1 MNKLANLTLNKKFYI
16 ALAIILLLLW
26 LIYLIFFTKEE
37 LVYITT
43 QGQYRDLNQ
52 EVYATGILAGQVE
65 VDVGAQVSGQIL
77 KLYVKNGD
85 KVKQGQ
91 LLCEID
97 PKIQENELKRALAQ
111 EQLIKAQ
118 IGAKQ
123 AQLAQLLAEYKR
135 QQQLLKSKATS
146 EYEYQ
151 SAKASYEVAKYELKT
166 LEAQLLQANLS
177 VSDANTNLGYTKIT
191 APMDGTVYAILVE
204 EGQTVNANQTTPTIL
219 RLAKLDIM
227 TVEAEISEADVV
239 KVKEGME
246 ASFTILGIRNK
257 SFKGTLKSIDP
268 APASAAT
275 TSENSSN
282 STTTNAV
289 YYNALLDVDNSD
301 GILRID
307 MTANVTIVTQARQN
321 VLSIPLNALQNDDYV
336 SKAQVKVLRDNNIN
350 LVDVTTGIRD
360 SYFVE
365 IKSGLSDKDIIVIGE
380 DVATQEAK
388 ALKNAT
394 TGKRPRGI

>member
-1 MNKLANLTLNKKFYI
+1 MFKLSRFIIHNKYYI
-16 ALAIILLLLW
+16 LLAISLLVLYLLYIS
-26 LIYLIFFTKEE
+26 LFAKEE
-37 LVYITT
+37 PVYITT
-43 QGQYRDLNQ
+43 QGQYRDLKQ
-52 EVYATGILAGQVE
+52 EVYATGILAGQIE

-85 KVKQGQ
+85 TVKQGQ

-97 PKIQENELKRALAQ
+97 PKIQENELKRAQAQ
-111 EQLIKAQ
+111 EQLIIAQ
-118 IGAKQ
+118 IGAKK
-123 AQLAQLLAEYKR
+123 AQLAQLLAEYNR
-135 QQQLLKSKATS
+135 QQKLLQNKATS

-177 VSDANTNLGYTKIT
+177 VSDANTNLGYTKIL

-219 RLAKLDIM
+219 RLAKLDVM

-257 SFKGTLKSIDP
+257 AFTGVLKSIDP
-268 APASAAT
+268 APASAANVND
-275 TSENSSN
+275 TSSS
-282 STTTNAV
+282 SSSTNAV
-289 YYNALLDVDNSD
+289 YYNALLDVDNSE

-307 MTANVTIVTQARQN
+307 MTANVTIITKASN
-321 VLSIPLNALQNDDYV
+321 NALSIPLSALQDDDYV
-336 SKAQVKVLRDNNIN
+336 SHAKVKVLKDKEIK
-350 LVDVTTGIRD
+350 VIDVTTGIRD

-365 IKSGLSDKDIIVIGE
+365 ITSGISDKDVIIIG
-380 DVATQEAK
+380 DDIATQEAK
-388 ALKNAT
+388 ALQNAT